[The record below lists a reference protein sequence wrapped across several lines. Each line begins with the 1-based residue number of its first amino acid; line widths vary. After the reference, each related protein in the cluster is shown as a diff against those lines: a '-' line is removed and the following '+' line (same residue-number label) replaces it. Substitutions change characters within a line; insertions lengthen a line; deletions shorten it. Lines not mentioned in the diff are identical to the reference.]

1 MYSQKAIATLTKV
14 RDLLQQYPYLYSWN
28 WNSCDNIGQLLLVI
42 NEVNPT
48 QLQHELWLEKPS
60 YVQCNWQIIFDD
72 YIDKKIMFSLL
83 NRDLAL
89 LFSTFTYQQLVEIN
103 NSYDV
108 TDEYESYMSFLN
120 AVIMQYEDRLIAA

>member
-1 MYSQKAIATLTKV
+1 MYSQKAITVLTKV

-42 NEVNPT
+42 NEVNPL

-89 LFSTFTYQQLVEIN
+89 LFSIFTYQQLVEIN

-120 AVIMQYEDRLIAA
+120 AVIMQYENQLIAA

>member
-1 MYSQKAIATLTKV
+1 MYSQKAITVLTKV

-42 NEVNPT
+42 NEVNPP

-103 NSYDV
+103 NTYDV

-120 AVIMQYEDRLIAA
+120 AVIMQYENQLIAA

>member
-1 MYSQKAIATLTKV
+1 MYSQKAIIVISKV

-42 NEVNPT
+42 KEVPSP
-48 QLQHELWLEKPS
+48 QLQRQLWWENQS

-72 YIDKKIMFSLL
+72 YIDSKIMSSELDRYL
-83 NRDLAL
+83 SL

-108 TDEYESYMSFLN
+108 TDEYQSYMSFLN
-120 AVIMQYEDRLIAA
+120 AVIMQYEDQLIAA

>member
-1 MYSQKAIATLTKV
+1 MYSQKAINILTKV

-42 NEVNPT
+42 NEVNPP

-108 TDEYESYMSFLN
+108 NDEYESYMSFLN
-120 AVIMQYEDRLIAA
+120 AVIMQYEDELIAA

>member
-42 NEVNPT
+42 NEVNPP

-120 AVIMQYEDRLIAA
+120 AVIMQYEDQLIAA

>member
-1 MYSQKAIATLTKV
+1 MYSQKAINILTKV
-14 RDLLQQYPYLYSWN
+14 RDVLQQYPYLYSWN

-42 NEVNPT
+42 NEVNPP

-108 TDEYESYMSFLN
+108 TNEYESYMSFLN
-120 AVIMQYEDRLIAA
+120 AVIMQYEDQLIAA

>member
-42 NEVNPT
+42 NEVNPP

-108 TDEYESYMSFLN
+108 TNEYESYMSFLN
-120 AVIMQYEDRLIAA
+120 AVIMQYEDELIAA

>member
-1 MYSQKAIATLTKV
+1 MYSQKAITVLTKV

-42 NEVNPT
+42 NEINPP

-103 NSYDV
+103 NTYDV
-108 TDEYESYMSFLN
+108 IDEYDSYMSFLN
-120 AVIMQYEDRLIAA
+120 AVIMQYENQLIAA